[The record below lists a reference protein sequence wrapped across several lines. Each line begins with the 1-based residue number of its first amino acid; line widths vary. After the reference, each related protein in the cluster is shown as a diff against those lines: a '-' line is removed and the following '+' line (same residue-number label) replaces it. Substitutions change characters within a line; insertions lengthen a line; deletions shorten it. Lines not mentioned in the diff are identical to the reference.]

1 MTRYNTLA
9 DLQRH
14 ISPDVRIVETRDQ
27 LPPVVAPAEI
37 DAALLAL
44 RDAGILG
51 GAAPEA
57 RSEHDEQAA
66 LFLWAAASEV
76 QHPEL
81 SCMFAIPNGGHR
93 HPAVAAQMKAEGVR
107 AGVPDIFLAVRRGRW
122 AGLFVECKRADH
134 STRPSAAQLMWL
146 ERLREQGYC
155 TAVCYGAQEAQQVIM
170 AYLSQEVQRV

>member
-1 MTRYNTLA
+1 MTRYSNMA

-44 RDAGILG
+44 RDAGSLG

-93 HPAVAAQMKAEGVR
+93 HPAVAAMLKAEGVR
-107 AGVPDIFLAVRRGRW
+107 AGVPDIFIAAPRGRW
-122 AGLFVECKRADH
+122 AGLFLELKRADH
-134 STRPSAAQLMWL
+134 SNGPTEAQRMWI
-146 ERLREQGYC
+146 ERLREQGYS
-155 TAVCYGAQEAQQVIM
+155 TAVCYGAAEAQQCIM
-170 AYLSQEVQRV
+170 AYLSLAARND

>member
-1 MTRYNTLA
+1 MTRYSTMS
-9 DLQRH
+9 DLLKH
-14 ISPDVRIVETRDQ
+14 ISPDVRVIADAAS
-27 LPPVVAPAEI
+27 PPVLAQAEI
-37 DAALLAL
+37 DAALLSL
-44 RDAGILG
+44 GYAGALG
-51 GAAPEA
+51 GAQVDAP
-57 RSEHDEQAA
+57 SEHDEQCA
-66 LFLWAAASEV
+66 LFAWAAANEAA
-76 QHPEL
+76 HPEL
-81 SCMFAIPNGGHR
+81 CCMFAIPNGGHR

-170 AYLSQEVQRV
+170 AYLSQEARND